1 MTNNSPLKPIQRLGL
16 APSLAIFGTAALA
29 LILGT
34 HFLIP
39 FLQRITGWETVIL
52 WFLVAGLGIFLPML
66 IASCIMIKK
75 EGQRFDRKLWTD
87 RLRFRAMTRIDWL
100 WGIGGIGAIALCSVI
115 IMKLLELIV
124 GSIDSQPPFMSFEPL
139 SAGRYW
145 ILLIW
150 FPYWLLNIF
159 GEEIFWRGVLLPRQ
173 EVVFGGQTWLIHGF
187 CWGVFHIAFGWQLLL
202 TLLPIL
208 FIQSYVVYKRQNTW
222 LGVFIHAL
230 INGPSFLAI
239 SFGWI

>member
-1 MTNNSPLKPIQRLGL
+1 MTKNSPVKSLQHLGF
-16 APSLAIFGTAALA
+16 APSVAIFGTAAVA
-29 LILGT
+29 MIFGT

-39 FLQRITGWETVIL
+39 ILHRTLGWERIIL
-52 WFLVAGLGIFLPML
+52 WFLVAGLGVFLPML
-66 IASCIMIKK
+66 IASYVMIRK
-75 EGQRFDRKLWTD
+75 EGQCFDRKLWIE
-87 RLRFRAMTRIDWL
+87 RLRFRALSARDWL
-100 WGIGGIGAIALCSVI
+100 WAVAAIGAIALSSAVI
-115 IMKLLELIV
+115 LKLLELIV
-124 GSIDSQPPFMSFEPL
+124 GSINSKPLFMSLQPL

-173 EVVFGGQTWLIHGF
+173 ELVFGGKTWLVHGF
-187 CWGVFHIAFGWQLLL
+187 FWGIFHIAFGWRLLI

-208 FIQSYVVYKRQNTW
+208 FIQSYVVYRRQNTW

-230 INGPSFLAI
+230 INGPSFIAI
-239 SFGWI
+239 SLGRI